1 MFCEDG
7 VHWNATLNQTN
18 LKNNNN
24 KFYILQLLK
33 DNATSEYSVW
43 SRWGRGQS
51 ISRGVGF
58 RLPTQLCPTP
68 LLCPTL
74 HIAMPADH
82 AMLSV
87 AAVNHLL

>member
-51 ISRGVGF
+51 ISRGVG
-58 RLPTQLCPTP
+58 
-68 LLCPTL
+68 
-74 HIAMPADH
+74 
-82 AMLSV
+82 
-87 AAVNHLL
+87 